1 MTDPIQP
8 PIRPLRGEHVYLRPA
23 EPTDAELVH
32 RWYEDARVLALMGE
46 LPRSLARRQRSFDL
60 IDSGGDSGGVEYF
73 AFIICR
79 LCDDERI
86 GRTDVFD
93 IDRHNGSAAF
103 GITIGDPALWG
114 RGLGTDAVNAVVDFA
129 FGQLRLE
136 RLWLGTDA
144 RNTRAHAAYAKAGFT
159 VEGRLRHAYFQ
170 DGEFVDEIRMA
181 MLREEWAALPRPR
194 SWQLVEQVVWA
205 AGAVAQQ

>member
-1 MTDPIQP
+1 MTD

-23 EPTDAELVH
+23 EPADAELVH
-32 RWYEDARVLALMGE
+32 HWYSDARVLSLMGE
-46 LPRSLARRQRSFDL
+46 LPRALARWQRRFDPAE
-60 IDSGGDSGGVEYF
+60 GDGVEYF
-73 AFIICR
+73 SFMICR
-79 LCDDERI
+79 LSDDEPV
-86 GRTDVFD
+86 GRTDVLY

-103 GITIGDPALWG
+103 GITIGDPSLWG
-114 RGLGTDAVNAVVDFA
+114 RGLGTDAINAVVDFA

-170 DGEFVDEIRMA
+170 DGQFVDEIRMA
-181 MLREEWAALPRPR
+181 MLREEWLALTRPR
-194 SWQLVEQVVWA
+194 SWQLVDR
-205 AGAVAQQ
+205 AVHAVEASAPA